1 MIHIRTKWQQSER
14 INGSDSTSSVSSAMS
29 STWGSVRTR
38 SNSLD
43 QDGHRE
49 SSSNQAKANQVWPSP
64 QTNKW
69 QTKAATASGAAGQQV
84 QQHPFEVLRGLESG
98 GGSKDGQPAN
108 HSHFQWGE
116 SVTRSPAH
124 PIRHK

>member
-1 MIHIRTKWQQSER
+1 MIHFNRTKWQSQR
-14 INGSDSTSSVSSAMS
+14 INGSDSTSSVSSGMS

-43 QDGHRE
+43 DGHRE
-49 SSSNQAKANQVWPSP
+49 SSNQAKANQVWPSP

-69 QTKAATASGAAGQQV
+69 QTKAAASGAAAAGQQA
-84 QQHPFEVLRGLESG
+84 QQHPFEVLRGLES

>member
-1 MIHIRTKWQQSER
+1 MIDINRTKWQSER
-14 INGSDSTSSVSSAMS
+14 TNDSDSTSSVSTAMS
-29 STWGSVRTR
+29 STWGSVRMR

-49 SSSNQAKANQVWPSP
+49 SSNQAKANQVWPSP

-69 QTKAATASGAAGQQV
+69 QTKAETASGAAAGQQV

-98 GGSKDGQPAN
+98 GLSKDGQPAN

-116 SVTRSPAH
+116 SITRSPAH